1 MKFVFK
7 VTEVNREILAK
18 YPYAALDGDLT
29 IIIKDAVFLD
39 DGVAL
44 LDFALCINSWLINV
58 KTGALPDFD
67 YSSDEYT
74 ENPVLHLSKVD
85 AHHYQIH
92 SAWAL
97 TSSEI
102 ILGLGEITHCFESFL
117 QELDKHTQQAYGVSL
132 AEMRFFENR

>member
-29 IIIKDAVFLD
+29 ILIKDAVFLD

-44 LDFALCINSWLINV
+44 LEFALCINSWLINV
-58 KTGALPDFD
+58 KTGTLPDFD

-85 AHHYQIH
+85 ARHYQIH

-97 TSSEI
+97 TSSEK

-117 QELDKHTQQAYGVSL
+117 QELDRHTQQAYGISL
-132 AEMRFFENR
+132 TEMRFFENR